1 MNIKEIQFTGLIQ
14 NRLLAS
20 ITGPEFLNALAAC
33 GWKEGTGT
41 HFLKELRR
49 DAQNRGILT
58 PAHLARAIQWG
69 VSEPSTDGKW
79 IHRICHFTA
88 YIVYNPTTRTLI
100 TFSPGNPPSRK

>member
-14 NRLLAS
+14 NRRLTT

-41 HFLKELRR
+41 HFLKELRT
-49 DAQNRGILT
+49 DAHNRGIMT
-58 PAHLARAIQWG
+58 PADLSRAIQWE

-79 IHRICHFTA
+79 IHRICNRTA
-88 YIVYNPTTRTLI
+88 YIVYNPTTRTVI
-100 TFSPGNPPSRK
+100 TFSPGDPPSRK